1 MTKKSLPRKARDAA
15 KKIERRGL
23 TPQELQE
30 YLELL
35 RVTNAQHWR
44 TGQIRSNTA
53 LVHNGKE
60 VLQTEESISE
70 LLEANKNNW
79 LSQVL
84 ITCGVPIGQAV
95 NINSETGEIVDAAQV
110 EHPKK

>member
-1 MTKKSLPRKARDAA
+1 MTKKSQKRLA
-15 KKIERRGL
+15 KDEVKHIERRGL
-23 TPQELQE
+23 NAQELQE

-44 TGQIRSNTA
+44 TGQIKSNTA
-53 LVHNGKE
+53 LVHNGLD
-60 VLQTEESISE
+60 VLKTEESISE

-84 ITCGVPIGQAV
+84 MGCGVPAGQAV
-95 NINSETGEIVDAAQV
+95 NINSETGEVVDAEQ
-110 EHPKK
+110 KDKTKD